1 MNQRPSGYEPDE
13 LPAAPLRDIYV
24 SLATILLYT
33 KRSENA
39 TLFLKKL
46 KTTKL
51 KHSVRKINLPDAVKF
66 QLSTE
71 FSYIELN
78 SGAHR
83 CCDNAGLDV
92 LTFC

>member
-13 LPAAPLRDIYV
+13 LPAAPLRDIFL
-24 SLATILLYT
+24 SFATILLYT
-33 KRSENA
+33 KCLENA
-39 TLFLKKL
+39 ILFLKKL
-46 KTTKL
+46 EIKKR

-78 SGAHR
+78 SGTHR